1 MEKRLKKQHDFDLV
15 FHKGKRAY
23 TKNVSMYYVET
34 AKKGVKIGVSVSKK
48 HGNAVTRNRIKRL
61 LRASYIPL
69 IDQIKVNAL
78 IVFVPRVADTYVF
91 SEIQKSV
98 GFLLKKENLL

>member
-1 MEKRLKKQHDFDLV
+1 MEKRLKTQHDFDLV
-15 FHKGKRAY
+15 FTKGKRAY
-23 TKNVSMYYVET
+23 TKLVSMHYIESHDN
-34 AKKGVKIGVSVSKK
+34 VKIGVSVSKK

-69 IDQIKVNAL
+69 IDQINKNVH
-78 IVFVPRVADTYVF
+78 IVFVPRVNEAYMF

-98 GFLLKKENLL
+98 VFLLKKENLL

>member
-1 MEKRLKKQHDFDLV
+1 
-15 FHKGKRAY
+15 
-23 TKNVSMYYVET
+23 MYYYENNNSN
-34 AKKGVKIGVSVSKK
+34 VKIGISVSKK

-69 IDQIKVNAL
+69 ISEIKKNVF
-78 IVFVPRVADTYVF
+78 IVFVPRVQDFYDF
-91 SEIQKSV
+91 SEFKKSV

>member
-15 FHKGKRAY
+15 FNKGKRAY
-23 TKNVSMYYVET
+23 TKVVSMYYLET
-34 AKKGVKIGVSVSKK
+34 DRNCVKIGVSVSKK

-69 IDQIKVNAL
+69 IDKINKSAL
-78 IVFVPRVADTYVF
+78 IVFVPRVQETYEF